1 MQIGKPFGTLFLT
14 VTGWYALTRGVWGSQ
29 GSGSMGPIGWDGA
42 KWERLQAVIDMTDE
56 EWLEELRPFQD
67 QEDAESDGEEEGE
80 VPAGP

>member
-56 EWLEELRPFQD
+56 EWLEKLD
-67 QEDAESDGEEEGE
+67 SESEEGEEGEEEGE